1 MTQLNTSKA
10 KKRSWK
16 KRITSGCRGKKKFG
30 RIIIHFNFSLGS
42 LFWLVKIVTD
52 SVKKRLI
59 NARFVDFLTN
69 AGYG

>member
-1 MTQLNTSKA
+1 MA
-10 KKRSWK
+10 AEE
-16 KRITSGCRGKKKFG
+16 KKKFG
-30 RIIIHFNFSLGS
+30 RVIIHFNFSLGS
-42 LFWLVKIVTD
+42 LFWLVKLVTD